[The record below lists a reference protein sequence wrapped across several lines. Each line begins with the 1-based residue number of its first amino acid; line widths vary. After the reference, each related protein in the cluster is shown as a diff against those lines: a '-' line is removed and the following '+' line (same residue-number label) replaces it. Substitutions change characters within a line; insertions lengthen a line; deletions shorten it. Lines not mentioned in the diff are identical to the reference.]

1 MILPYCQMLSVTLAC
16 KDLLIDLANTL
27 KMNHF
32 QRTQPKN
39 IRGSLA
45 Q

>member
-1 MILPYCQMLSVTLAC
+1 MLPYCQMLAIALGY
-16 KDLLIDLANTL
+16 KDLLIDLANNL
-27 KMNHF
+27 KMKPC
-32 QRTQPKN
+32 QGTQPPN